1 MAPLLP
7 FFPYCNVFSHSGA
20 LVPGGIILSPGSSM
34 SRSMMAK
41 PYCGEKLAQAN
52 DASVHRL
59 VVSAHSDRTEWRLPG
74 QAFKGF
80 DDVCCLRPG
89 TSLVDG
95 FFISGFQPGKGLI
108 VRYEG

>member
-1 MAPLLP
+1 
-7 FFPYCNVFSHSGA
+7 
-20 LVPGGIILSPGSSM
+20 M

-41 PYCGEKLAQAN
+41 PYCGKLAQAN
-52 DASVHRL
+52 NASVHRL
-59 VVSAHSDRTEWRLPG
+59 MVSAHSDRTERRLPG

-108 VRYEG
+108 GAVRRIVRIASKLLFQALDEGFLEQVAARIWVQK